1 MMKIRL
7 IPTLLI
13 LIVVAVTVRLGFWQR
28 DRAHQKE
35 ALQAHIT
42 QYESAPAQTV
52 GAAPIALKDIEFHRV
67 RAVGQF
73 MPQQVVYLD
82 NRPYND
88 QPGFYVVMPFKLR
101 DGGYVLVNR
110 GWLPRN
116 MNERT
121 TIEPYDTPKGEIEI
135 EGIARADATRAYEL
149 GQGGSAAHQPIR
161 QNLDVASYA
170 TETGLPLQPF
180 VIQQISDD
188 GDRLVRQ
195 RPRRASSAT
204 TAICSSGGVWPPPPW
219 YSACMRPGAAR
230 RTPGWRRARSPK
242 AAQTTDRRRARD
254 ALHARR
260 APRKAPTLKEDR

>member
-1 MMKIRL
+1 MKIRL

-35 ALQAHIT
+35 ALQAQIT
-42 QYESAPAQTV
+42 QFENAPAQTV
-52 GAAPIALKDIEFHRV
+52 GAAPVALKDIEFHRV

-101 DGGYVLVNR
+101 DGGVVLVNR

-121 TIEPYDTPKGEIEI
+121 AIAPYDTPKGEIEI

-149 GQGGSAAHQPIR
+149 GEGGSAAHQTIR

-170 TETGLPLQPF
+170 AETGLPLQPF
-180 VIQQISDD
+180 VIQQTSDD
-188 GDRLVRQ
+188 GDKLVRDW
-195 RPRRASSAT
+195 PMPT
-204 TAICSSGGVWPPPPW
+204 SGVERNYGYMAQWWGIAAAAVVFGL
-219 YSACMRPGAAR
+219 YAAR
-230 RTPGWRRARSPK
+230 R
-242 AAQTTDRRRARD
+242 AAKNANRIESKGLEEGD
-254 ALHARR
+254 AAGNGQ
-260 APRKAPTLKEDR
+260 APRA